1 MPGSAVGIEL
11 NYGYPGSFTRS
22 IDTIVTP
29 RTLKS
34 VITSGAETKD
44 SVAFGEPVIINTD
57 NTYTRFGATGTAATF
72 AGIAVREVKQA
83 VDYYNGS
90 GSYVPGEIMDVMERG
105 SIAVKC
111 NVGTPTAGGKVY
123 VRVTANGSIP
133 AGVVGQFEA
142 AADSTNTIEIT
153 NARWK
158 TGKIDS
164 NRVAELTILT
174 RVNP

>member
-1 MPGSAVGIEL
+1 MPGSAIGIEL

-22 IDTIVTP
+22 IDTIITN

-34 VITSGAETKD
+34 VISSGSETQTA
-44 SVAFGEPVIINTD
+44 VEFGEPVILNSD

-72 AGIAVREVKQA
+72 AGIALREVKQA
-83 VDYYNGS
+83 VDYYHGA
-90 GSYVPGEIMDVMERG
+90 GSYIPGEAMDVMERG
-105 SIAVKC
+105 SVAVKC

-123 VRVTANGSIP
+123 VRIAANSSIP
-133 AGVVGQFEA
+133 LGVVGQFEA
-142 AADSTNTIEIT
+142 AADSTNTVEIT

-158 TGKIDS
+158 TGKID
-164 NRVAELTILT
+164 NNKVAELTILT

>member
-11 NYGYPGSFTRS
+11 NYGYPGSFTRL
-22 IDTIVTP
+22 IDTIITP

-34 VITSGAETKD
+34 VITNDVETED
-44 SVAFGEPVIINTD
+44 SVQFGEPVILNTD
-57 NTYTRFGATGTAATF
+57 NTYSRFGAGGTAATF
-72 AGIAVREVKQA
+72 VGIAVREVKQTIE
-83 VDYYNGS
+83 YYDGA
-90 GSYVPGEIMDVMERG
+90 GSYVPSEVMDVMERG

-123 VRVTANGSIP
+123 IRVAANVAVP
-133 AGVVGQFEA
+133 LGVIGQFEA
-142 AADSTNTIEIT
+142 DSDTINTIEIT

-164 NRVAELTILT
+164 NKVAELTILT